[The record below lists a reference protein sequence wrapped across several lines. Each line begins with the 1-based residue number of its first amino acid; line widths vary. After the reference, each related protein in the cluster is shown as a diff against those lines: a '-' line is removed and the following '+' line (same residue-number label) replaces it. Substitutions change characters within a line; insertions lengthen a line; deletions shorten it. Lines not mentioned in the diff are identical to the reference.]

1 MSCRIEYQAGEE
13 GVLLAAVSGRSTLA
27 DAAWIAR
34 NIAREAGKAMLK
46 RVLIDV
52 RNLADRVGT
61 LATLAMADG
70 NSGRVKGYRV
80 AMVDNGEYDRY
91 YVFAELEA
99 RQRGCRLR
107 RFSDRAA
114 AAAWLKYGYD

>member
-13 GVLLAAVSGRSTLA
+13 GVLQAAVSGRSTLA

-34 NIAREAGKAMLK
+34 NIAREAGKSMLK

>member
-1 MSCRIEYQAGEE
+1 MSCRIDYDTREGLLQAE
-13 GVLLAAVSGRSTLA
+13 VSGRSSLG

-34 NIAREAGKAMLK
+34 NIAKEAGRSMLK

-61 LATLAMADG
+61 LATLALADG
-70 NSGRVKGYRV
+70 SSGRVKGYRV
-80 AMVDNGEYDRY
+80 AMVDSGEYDRY

-114 AAAWLKYGYD
+114 AAAWLKHGYE

>member
-1 MSCRIEYQAGEE
+1 MGCRIEYEMKEE
-13 GVLLAAVSGRSTLA
+13 GVLQAEVSGRSTLS

-70 NSGRVKGYRV
+70 NSGRVRGYRV
-80 AMVDNGEYDRY
+80 AVVDDGEYDRY

-99 RQRGCRLR
+99 RQRGCSLR